1 MRVTLLG
8 KIAGRLVHL
17 GRLLKNGIKAK
28 IFGVGDFG
36 KEDLTYKRWVKETAL
51 TAADI
56 ESMKKEIES
65 FAFKPKISLIMPVYN
80 IPRQWLVRAIE
91 SVFDQV
97 YENWELCIAD
107 DASPKPHIREVL
119 SRYQTSDKR
128 VKVKFL
134 EENQGMSGAY
144 NTGLD
149 LAAGQYAA
157 FLDHDD
163 ELSRDSLFEVVKL
176 LNLHPEAEIIYSDE
190 DKLTMSGQRL
200 RPVYKPDWDPGLFLT
215 YNYLCHLVVCS
226 RELVLK
232 VGGFR
237 KGFEGCQDYDLL
249 LRLTELT
256 DNIFHIPK
264 ILYHWRMIPGSA
276 AARVDAK
283 PGSFERAKK
292 ALQEAMERRGIRAA
306 VTDGERIGTFKVEK
320 IKNPH
325 QEFFFDDRNESK

>member
-1 MRVTLLG
+1 MKDTLVG
-8 KIAGRLVHL
+8 KMLKRLIHL
-17 GRLLKNGIKAK
+17 GRSLKNGLKAK

-36 KEDLTYKRWVKETAL
+36 KEDLKYKRWVKETAL
-51 TAADI
+51 TTSDI
-56 ESMKKEIES
+56 EAMKKEIES
-65 FAFKPKISLIMPVYN
+65 FVLKPKISVVMPVYN
-80 IPRQWLVRAIE
+80 IRPIWLLKAVE
-91 SVFDQV
+91 SVFKQV

-107 DASPKPHIREVL
+107 DASSKPKIREVL
-119 SRYQTSDKR
+119 TRCQTLDKR

-134 EENQGMSGAY
+134 EENQGMSGAS

-190 DKLTMSGQRL
+190 DKLSMAGQRL
-200 RPVYKPDWDPGLFLT
+200 RPVYKPDWDPDLFLT
-215 YNYLCHLVVCS
+215 YNYLCHLVVCR

-283 PGSFERAKK
+283 SKSFERAKK

-306 VTDGERIGTFKVEK
+306 VTDGEPIGTFKVEK
-320 IKNPH
+320 IKNP
-325 QEFFFDDRNESK
+325 Q

>member
-1 MRVTLLG
+1 MKDTLLG
-8 KIAGRLVHL
+8 KMLKRLIHL
-17 GRLLKNGIKAK
+17 GRYLKNGLKAK

-36 KEDLTYKRWVKETAL
+36 KEDLKYKRRVKETAL
-51 TAADI
+51 TAIDI
-56 ESMKKEIES
+56 EAMKKEIEL
-65 FAFKPKISLIMPVYN
+65 FALKPKISVVMPVYN
-80 IPRQWLVRAIE
+80 IQPIWLIKAIE
-91 SVFDQV
+91 SVFKQV

-107 DASPKPHIREVL
+107 DASSKPYIREVL
-119 SRYQTSDKR
+119 TRYQTLDKR

-149 LAAGQYAA
+149 LAVGQYAA

-176 LNLHPEAEIIYSDE
+176 LNHHPEAEIIYSDE

-200 RPVYKPDWDPGLFLT
+200 RPVYKPDWDPDLFLT

-256 DNIFHIPK
+256 DKIFHIPK
-264 ILYHWRMIPGSA
+264 VLYHWRMVPGSA
-276 AARVDAK
+276 AFVVDAK
-283 PGSFERAKK
+283 SKAFERAKRALEE
-292 ALQEAMERRGIRAA
+292 ALQRRGIQAE
-306 VTDGERIGTFKVEK
+306 VLNSEPKGTFRIQKRVL
-320 IKNPH
+320 
-325 QEFFFDDRNESK
+325 